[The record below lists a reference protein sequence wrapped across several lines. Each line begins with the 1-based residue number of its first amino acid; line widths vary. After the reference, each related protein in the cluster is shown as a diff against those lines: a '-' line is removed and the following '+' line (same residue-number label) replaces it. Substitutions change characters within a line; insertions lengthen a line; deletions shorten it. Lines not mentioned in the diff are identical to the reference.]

1 MQYKPSSLVA
11 NLQVF
16 RQHDGRDTSFVMS
29 NEIDSPE
36 PFCQVNVRFFH
47 NSSNDHSCL
56 IIRSP
61 FEVDFKRA
69 SDLVNQLSE
78 AQNER
83 QLSRYIKAVN
93 NCHLLIC
100 DELGYLNFDLQGA
113 SLLFQ
118 VFAARYELSSTMITS
133 NLVFSKW
140 PDFLGNDSIMSTA
153 LVDRLI
159 HRAEILNMYGDSYRL
174 KEAKGM
180 LDKEL
185 SS

>member
-1 MQYKPSSLVA
+1 M
-11 NLQVF
+11 
-16 RQHDGRDTSFVMS
+16 
-29 NEIDSPE
+29 
-36 PFCQVNVRFFH
+36 
-47 NSSNDHSCL
+47 
-56 IIRSP
+56 
-61 FEVDFKRA
+61 DFKRA